1 MSAGLCFC
9 LPACCNCPVA
19 LSEFA
24 TYFIKIV
31 ELRICKFQKLQLQ
44 QEKQTAKFNLLRKCG
59 LLAHTSAA
67 FLKNCCTEKL
77 FCCLRLDSYNPP
89 APNFFFLPCIISD
102 FPHKLFPFPRG
113 TIFIKVRIFT
123 MEMKKNDHIHCSVTQ
138 CKHNMGTENYCCL
151 NSITIGTHEPNPTV
165 PECTDCF
172 SFVKRSCCE

>member
-1 MSAGLCFC
+1 MSVGCTCIIPYAAKTVKRNLFWQAVIFIEKSQNSFC
-9 LPACCNCPVA
+9 VL
-19 LSEFA
+19 
-24 TYFIKIV
+24 
-31 ELRICKFQKLQLQ
+31 
-44 QEKQTAKFNLLRKCG
+44 
-59 LLAHTSAA
+59 
-67 FLKNCCTEKL
+67 
-77 FCCLRLDSYNPP
+77 P

-113 TIFIKVRIFT
+113 TILIKVRIFT

>member
-1 MSAGLCFC
+1 M
-9 LPACCNCPVA
+9 
-19 LSEFA
+19 
-24 TYFIKIV
+24 
-31 ELRICKFQKLQLQ
+31 QLQ
-44 QEKQTAKFNLLRKCG
+44 QENQIAKSNLLRKCG

>member
-1 MSAGLCFC
+1 M
-9 LPACCNCPVA
+9 
-19 LSEFA
+19 
-24 TYFIKIV
+24 
-31 ELRICKFQKLQLQ
+31 QLQL
-44 QEKQTAKFNLLRKCG
+44 ENQTAKLNLLRKCG